1 MAKNKITPL
10 YERLSRD
17 DELQGESNSISNQK
31 LMLEDYA
38 RRNSFP
44 RPIHFTDDG
53 ISGTRFDRPG
63 FNAMMAEVEAGHVE
77 AIIVKDMSRLGRDY
91 LKVGQIMELL
101 RQKNVRLIALND
113 GVDSFR
119 GDDDFTPF
127 RNIMNEWYARDTSKK
142 IRSTFQAK
150 GKTGKHLTGTV
161 IYGYL
166 WNESRTQWIVDPD
179 AAAVVRRIFNMTIDG
194 YGPYQIA
201 NRLSADHVE
210 IPSVHLARYGEGV
223 NKNKTVKDIY
233 GWGSSTIVN
242 ILKKREYLGHTIN
255 FKTRK
260 HFKDKKSHY
269 VDENEWTIFENTHE
283 PIIDQETFDNVQ
295 RIRGNVRRYPDGWGE
310 AAPLTGLLY
319 CADCGGKMYVHRTN
333 NGKRISQYTCSNY
346 SKVPCGTL
354 CPTQH
359 RINESAILT
368 LVSDMLRAIAEY
380 SRNDREE
387 FIRTVEET
395 QAAQYSTGTAQ
406 KKKRLEEAK
415 KRSDELERLLC
426 QIYEDKILGRLP
438 ESRFAVLDERYAS
451 EQEKLSEEIA
461 ALETEVSSYEKS
473 QRSSQR
479 FIALVDKYECF
490 DTLTTTMLNEFIE
503 KILVHERDRKGS
515 QDTTQEIEIYFN
527 FVGRYVPPHFGEVEL
542 TPEEQEALR
551 KKEARKDRLHRNYLR
566 RKANGKQKQYEDKV
580 KAAKKA
586 ELEVKKATIR
596 AKDIQK
602 GVFVPVSSLPKQEPQ
617 KAAAFSRPS
626 MTI

>member
-38 RRNSFP
+38 RRNGFP
-44 RPIHFTDDG
+44 RPTHFTDDG

-166 WNESRTQWIVDPD
+166 WDESRTHWIVDPD

-201 NRLSADHVE
+201 GRLSADHVE

-223 NKNKTVKDIY
+223 NKNKAVKDIY

-387 FIRTVEET
+387 FIRTVEEA
-395 QAAQYSTGTAQ
+395 QAAQYSTGIAQ

-415 KRSDELERLLC
+415 KRADELERLLC

-461 ALETEVSSYEKS
+461 ALEAEVSSYEKS

-479 FIALVDKYECF
+479 FIALVDKYQSF

-515 QDTTQEIEIYFN
+515 RDTTQEIEIYFN
-527 FVGRYVPPHFGEVEL
+527 FVGQYVPPHYGEVTL
-542 TPEEQEALR
+542 TPEEQKALR

-566 RKANGKQKQYEDKV
+566 RKASGKQKQYEDKV

-586 ELEVKKATIR
+586 ELEAKKATIR
-596 AKDIQK
+596 ADDIQK

-617 KAAAFSRPS
+617 RAAAFARQSTS
-626 MTI
+626 I

>member
-1 MAKNKITPL
+1 
-10 YERLSRD
+10 
-17 DELQGESNSISNQK
+17 
-31 LMLEDYA
+31 
-38 RRNSFP
+38 
-44 RPIHFTDDG
+44 
-53 ISGTRFDRPG
+53 
-63 FNAMMAEVEAGHVE
+63 
-77 AIIVKDMSRLGRDY
+77 
-91 LKVGQIMELL
+91 
-101 RQKNVRLIALND
+101 
-113 GVDSFR
+113 
-119 GDDDFTPF
+119 
-127 RNIMNEWYARDTSKK
+127 
-142 IRSTFQAK
+142 
-150 GKTGKHLTGTV
+150 
-161 IYGYL
+161 
-166 WNESRTQWIVDPD
+166 
-179 AAAVVRRIFNMTIDG
+179 
-194 YGPYQIA
+194 
-201 NRLSADHVE
+201 
-210 IPSVHLARYGEGV
+210 
-223 NKNKTVKDIY
+223 
-233 GWGSSTIVN
+233 
-242 ILKKREYLGHTIN
+242 
-255 FKTRK
+255 
-260 HFKDKKSHY
+260 
-269 VDENEWTIFENTHE
+269 
-283 PIIDQETFDNVQ
+283 
-295 RIRGNVRRYPDGWGE
+295 
-310 AAPLTGLLY
+310 
-319 CADCGGKMYVHRTN
+319 MYVHRTN

-387 FIRTVEET
+387 FIRTVEEA

-415 KRSDELERLLC
+415 KRADELERLLC

-479 FIALVDKYECF
+479 FVALVDKYECF
-490 DTLTTTMLNEFIE
+490 DTLTTIMLNEFIE

-515 QDTTQEIEIYFN
+515 RDTTQEIEIYFN
-527 FVGRYVPPHFGEVEL
+527 FVGQYVPPHFGEVAL

-586 ELEVKKATIR
+586 ELEAKKATIR
-596 AKDIQK
+596 SEDIQK

-617 KAAAFSRPS
+617 KAAAFPGHP
-626 MTI
+626 

>member
-1 MAKNKITPL
+1 
-10 YERLSRD
+10 
-17 DELQGESNSISNQK
+17 
-31 LMLEDYA
+31 MLEDYA
-38 RRNSFP
+38 RRNGFP
-44 RPIHFTDDG
+44 RPTHFTDDG

-166 WNESRTQWIVDPD
+166 WDESRTHWIVDPD
-179 AAAVVRRIFNMTIDG
+179 AAAVVRRIFNMTMEG

-269 VDENEWTIFENTHE
+269 VNENEWTIFENTHE

-387 FIRTVEET
+387 FIRTVEEA
-395 QAAQYSTGTAQ
+395 QAAQYSTGIAQ

-415 KRSDELERLLC
+415 KRADELERLLC

-451 EQEKLSEEIA
+451 EQEKLTEEIA

-479 FIALVDKYECF
+479 FIALVDKYESF
-490 DTLTTTMLNEFIE
+490 ETLTTAMLNEFIE

-527 FVGRYVPPHFGEVEL
+527 FVGRYVPPHFGEVAL
-542 TPEEQEALR
+542 TLEEQEALR

-566 RKANGKQKQYEDKV
+566 RKANGKQKQYEE
-580 KAAKKA
+580 KAKATRKA
-586 ELEVKKATIR
+586 ELEAKKVAIR
-596 AKDIQK
+596 AEDIQN
-602 GVFVPVSSLPKQEPQ
+602 GVFIPVNSLPKQEPQ
-617 KAAAFSRPS
+617 RASAFSRPS
-626 MTI
+626 TSI

>member
-38 RRNSFP
+38 RRNGFP
-44 RPIHFTDDG
+44 RPTHFTDDG

-166 WNESRTQWIVDPD
+166 WDESRTHWIVDPD
-179 AAAVVRRIFNMTIDG
+179 AAAVVRRIFNMTMEG

-387 FIRTVEET
+387 FIRTVEEA
-395 QAAQYSTGTAQ
+395 QAAQYSTGIAQ

-415 KRSDELERLLC
+415 KRADELERLLC

-438 ESRFAVLDERYAS
+438 ENRFAVLDERYAS
-451 EQEKLSEEIA
+451 EQEKLTEVIA
-461 ALETEVSSYEKS
+461 ALETEVSGYEKS

-479 FIALVDKYECF
+479 FIALVDKYESF
-490 DTLTTTMLNEFIE
+490 ETLTTAMLNEFVE

-527 FVGRYVPPHFGEVEL
+527 FVGRYVPPHFGEVAL

-566 RKANGKQKQYEDKV
+566 RKANGKQKQYEE
-580 KAAKKA
+580 KAKATRKA
-586 ELEVKKATIR
+586 ELEAKKAAIR
-596 AKDIQK
+596 AEDIQK
-602 GVFVPVSSLPKQEPQ
+602 GVFIPVSSLPKQEPQ
-617 KAAAFSRPS
+617 RAAAFSRPS
-626 MTI
+626 TSI

>member
-1 MAKNKITPL
+1 M
-10 YERLSRD
+10 
-17 DELQGESNSISNQK
+17 
-31 LMLEDYA
+31 
-38 RRNSFP
+38 
-44 RPIHFTDDG
+44 
-53 ISGTRFDRPG
+53 
-63 FNAMMAEVEAGHVE
+63 
-77 AIIVKDMSRLGRDY
+77 
-91 LKVGQIMELL
+91 
-101 RQKNVRLIALND
+101 
-113 GVDSFR
+113 
-119 GDDDFTPF
+119 
-127 RNIMNEWYARDTSKK
+127 
-142 IRSTFQAK
+142 
-150 GKTGKHLTGTV
+150 
-161 IYGYL
+161 
-166 WNESRTQWIVDPD
+166 
-179 AAAVVRRIFNMTIDG
+179 
-194 YGPYQIA
+194 
-201 NRLSADHVE
+201 SADHVE

-233 GWGSSTIVN
+233 GWGSSTIVS
-242 ILKKREYLGHTIN
+242 ILKKREYLGHTVN

-319 CADCGGKMYVHRTN
+319 CADCGGKMYVHRVN
-333 NGKRISQYTCSNY
+333 NGKRVSQYTCSNY

-387 FIRTVEET
+387 FIRTVENA

-406 KKKRLEEAK
+406 KKKRLEEAR
-415 KRSDELERLLC
+415 KRADKLERLLC

-451 EQEKLSEEIA
+451 EQEKLTEEIA

-479 FIALVDKYECF
+479 FIALVDKYESF
-490 DTLTTTMLNEFIE
+490 DTLTTAMLNEFVE

-527 FVGRYVPPHFGEVEL
+527 FVGRYVPPHFGEGAL

-566 RKANGKQKQYEDKV
+566 RKANGKQKQYEE
-580 KAAKKA
+580 KAKATRKA
-586 ELEVKKATIR
+586 ELEAKKAAIR
-596 AKDIQK
+596 AEDIQK
-602 GVFVPVSSLPKQEPQ
+602 GVFIPVSSLPRQEPQ
-617 KAAAFSRPS
+617 RAAAFSRPS
-626 MTI
+626 TSI